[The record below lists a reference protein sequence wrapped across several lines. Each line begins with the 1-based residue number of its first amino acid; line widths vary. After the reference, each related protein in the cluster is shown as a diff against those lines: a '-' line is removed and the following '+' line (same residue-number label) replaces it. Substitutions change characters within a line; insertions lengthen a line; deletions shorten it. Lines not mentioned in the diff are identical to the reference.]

1 MVLIRSI
8 ELHIIMNQLNSVTPY
23 TLDPSPSK
31 SHPYAIT
38 SEILGA
44 QEINVFDDLY

>member
-8 ELHIIMNQLNSVTPY
+8 EPHIIINQLNSVTLY

-31 SHPYAIT
+31 SHLYAIT
-38 SEILGA
+38 SEILRT
-44 QEINVFDDLY
+44 QEIEVYDDLC